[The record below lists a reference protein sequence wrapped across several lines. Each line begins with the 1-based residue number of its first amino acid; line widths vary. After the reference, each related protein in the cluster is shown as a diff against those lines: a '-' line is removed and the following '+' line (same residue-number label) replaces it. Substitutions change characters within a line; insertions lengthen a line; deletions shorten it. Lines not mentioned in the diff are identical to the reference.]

1 MRKRKSR
8 KSIVKEADYV
18 FSRYIRMR
26 DGKCVTCGAVENLQ
40 CGHLFSR
47 VSYSTR
53 WDEENAFA
61 QCAACNY
68 RHEYDPAP
76 LTLYFINRFGK
87 EKYES
92 LYTKYKTNVKMTDE
106 EILDVIKEYKEKLRE
121 LEEGL

>member
-1 MRKRKSR
+1 LRKRKSR

-26 DGKCVTCGAVENLQ
+26 DGKCVTCGAVANLQ

-53 WDEENAFA
+53 WDEMNAFA

-68 RHEYDPAP
+68 RHEYDSVP

-106 EILDVIKEYKEKLRE
+106 EILEVVKEYKEKLRE
-121 LEEGL
+121 LEGGL